1 MIVKTFFRAYLV
13 TILMS
18 WTLIIEVYNG
28 KFLSGITKPPEKA
41 VNKVVLNILLIADDD
56 LFLDLPEE
64 GFQDEGF
71 EDIVEGEYTNG
82 QGLRNG
88 YNLIDRSSV
97 SSNFGFLVF
106 YHFTKTFY
114 QFELLPGA
122 AAQ

>member
-1 MIVKTFFRAYLV
+1 MFFDKD
-13 TILMS
+13 
-18 WTLIIEVYNG
+18 W
-28 KFLSGITKPPEKA
+28 
-41 VNKVVLNILLIADDD
+41 NILLIADDEW
-56 LFLDLPEE
+56 LLPPEN
-64 GFQDEGF
+64 GFQGEGF

-97 SSNFGFLVF
+97 SSNFCFLVF

-114 QFELLPGA
+114 EFELLPGA